1 MANILL
7 IDDDTTM
14 CGLYELILTSAGYK
28 VVTAN
33 DGPTGLEKVGQE
45 QFNLI
50 LLDIMMP
57 KMNGFEVME
66 KLKSDPKTAIV
77 PIVIISNFAD
87 EKYQRQ
93 ALEKGAACYLVK
105 SDYEPDDL
113 VKILA
118 GIMNGQA
125 VPHQPAQAA

>member
-1 MANILL
+1 MASILL

-66 KLKSDPKTAIV
+66 KLKSNPKTASV

-87 EKYQRQ
+87 EKYQHQ
-93 ALEKGAACYLVK
+93 ALEKGAVQYMVK

-118 GIMNGQA
+118 GIMNGTKA
-125 VPHQPAQAA
+125 PAH